1 MDKSKTYEQLLAEV
15 QQLSRQLQ
23 ESNDTIHAIRT
34 GQVDA
39 IIVNDPEAGDQLYT
53 LKSADH
59 TYRIFIEKM
68 NEGAVTIN
76 RDGTVLYCNSMFA
89 EMVGAP
95 LSNVVG
101 SSLESF
107 IAEEYRETFQSLISK
122 GWKEDTKME
131 LCIQQND
138 KNIPCQLSVATLDLD
153 GRESLSVIVTDLS
166 FQKNTQKELRE
177 NYKRLEETNSQLEAS
192 NHDLQQFAS
201 VASHDLQEPL
211 RKILI
216 FSNLLSTTY
225 GKEANAEVKSY
236 LEKISASSLRMRNMV
251 NDILKYSRLSNDQIN
266 PELFELRELIRE
278 IEDDYEI
285 LIEEKQ
291 VQLVVGAL
299 PAIEGNRAQIKQVFQ
314 NLISNSIKFA
324 NPAATPVIKITH
336 ISSDLKKNGVEVPL
350 VDGLNYSEAF
360 DVTISGND
368 VYIAGREFSGNISI
382 AKYWKNGVSVILPGG
397 NYTSGI
403 VVINNDVYVSG
414 GAYNGSKNVAKY
426 WKNGTPI
433 VLSDGSQD
441 VFASAIAVSNQ

>member
-1 MDKSKTYEQLLAEV
+1 MDNSKTYEELLAEV

-89 EMVGAP
+89 EMVGVP

-107 IAEEYRETFQSLISK
+107 IAEEFQEAFKNLISN
-122 GWKEDTKME
+122 GWKEDMKME

-166 FQKNTQKELRE
+166 FQKHTQKQLKE
-177 NYKRLEETNSQLEAS
+177 NYKRLEETNLQLEAS

-216 FSNLLSTTY
+216 FSNLLATTY
-225 GKEANAEVKSY
+225 GKEANPEAKIY
-236 LEKISASSLRMRNMV
+236 LEKISASSVRMRNMV
-251 NDILKYSRLSNDQIN
+251 NDILKYSRLSSDQIN

-285 LIEEKQ
+285 LIEEKK

-324 NPAATPVIKITH
+324 DPAATPVIKITH
-336 ISSDLKKNGVEVPL
+336 ISSDLNRSAPDQSEIPMCCILVEDNGIGFDMQYQEKIFSL
-350 VDGLNYSEAF
+350 FERLNTKESYE
-360 DVTISGND
+360 G
-368 VYIAGREFSGNISI
+368 
-382 AKYWKNGVSVILPGG
+382 
-397 NYTSGI
+397 SGI
-403 VVINNDVYVSG
+403 GLSVTKKIIEKHRGQISAESKE
-414 GAYNGSKNVAKY
+414 GAGARF
-426 WKNGTPI
+426 TILLPF
-433 VLSDGSQD
+433 SQRFQ
-441 VFASAIAVSNQ
+441 V

>member
-1 MDKSKTYEQLLAEV
+1 MDNRKTYEELLAEV

-68 NEGAVTIN
+68 NEGAVTLN
-76 RDGTVLYCNSMFA
+76 REGTVLYCNSMFA
-89 EMVGAP
+89 EMVGMP
-95 LSNVVG
+95 LSSVVG
-101 SSLESF
+101 SSLHVF
-107 IAEEYRETFQSLISK
+107 IAADFQEAFENLISN

-138 KNIPCQLSVATLDLD
+138 KSIPCQLSVATLDLD

-166 FQKNTQKELRE
+166 FQKHTQKQLKE
-177 NYKRLEETNSQLEAS
+177 NYKRLEETNAQLEAS

-216 FSNLLSTTY
+216 FSNLLATTY
-225 GKEANAEVKSY
+225 GKEANPEAKQY

-251 NDILKYSRLSNDQIN
+251 NDILKYSRLSSAQIN

-285 LIEEKQ
+285 LIEEKK
-291 VQLVVGAL
+291 VRLVVGEL

-324 NPAATPVIKITH
+324 NPAATPVIKISATSE
-336 ISSDLKKNGVEVPL
+336 INSSTPDQAEIPVCCIVVEDNGIGFDMQYQEKIFSL
-350 VDGLNYSEAF
+350 FERLNTKESYE
-360 DVTISGND
+360 G
-368 VYIAGREFSGNISI
+368 
-382 AKYWKNGVSVILPGG
+382 
-397 NYTSGI
+397 SGI
-403 VVINNDVYVSG
+403 GLSVTKKIIEKHG
-414 GAYNGSKNVAKY
+414 GQISAESKEGA
-426 WKNGTPI
+426 GARFTI
-433 VLSDGSQD
+433 VLPQRQSS
-441 VFASAIAVSNQ
+441 